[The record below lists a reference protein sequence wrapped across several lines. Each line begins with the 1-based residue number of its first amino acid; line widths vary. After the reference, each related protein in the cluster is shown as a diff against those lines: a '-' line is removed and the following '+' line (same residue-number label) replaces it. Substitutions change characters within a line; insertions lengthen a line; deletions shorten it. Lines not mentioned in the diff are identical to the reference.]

1 MSERIRFADLPSR
14 LGGAGSSQ
22 WVLTWQAGER
32 AATLNLPEGE
42 SVVGSSARSCLRLN
56 APGVAARHLRI
67 RRGADGIFVQPLG
80 RAGVRVAGAFIRN
93 LTPLGTGQELA
104 FGEVVATIERIE
116 PEDEEPA
123 VRIAPAAAPVAS
135 GECPSDEPQAWQLNR
150 LTEVAEE
157 GIRSPAAALDRLV
170 HLLRHL
176 AEAQAAALCSSP
188 AGRAREWAIL
198 AEARE
203 ADDPPLGEGG
213 GQGCARF
220 VADTG
225 GSQLAVL
232 VRFADQSPD
241 PWRSALCRHTL
252 ALAALIRR
260 PPERR
265 QKPGAETEAGGDP
278 WAELA
283 GDRIRKHLD
292 GRSGFC
298 RFCDTVLVLG
308 ETGTGKELVARGLH
322 KLWKRSGALVG
333 INCAAVPAD
342 LLDAELF
349 GIEGGTATGVSAR
362 RGRIDQAAGGTLFLD
377 EVADLP
383 ITLQTKLLRVLQE
396 REYYSVGGSVLRRA
410 DAHIVAASN
419 RTAEELRGG
428 HMRADLYFRLS
439 QGTIQLPPLRERLED
454 LPALCAQ
461 FLAQMEQRFSRG
473 VEGLSVSALEALRG
487 HSWQGNIRELHN
499 VLRILYASTPP
510 GRVIGGP
517 QVVRELREDLRV
529 PQGAGGKL
537 ASLVEDVERRS
548 ILVELERSGSVP
560 AAARALGL
568 SEGYLYRK
576 LKKLGIP
583 KDR

>member
-14 LGGAGSSQ
+14 LNGAGASQ

-32 AATLNLPEGE
+32 AASLSVPEGE
-42 SVVGSSARSCLRLN
+42 SVVGSSARSRLRLN

-80 RAGVRVAGAFIRN
+80 RAGVRVAGTFIRN

-104 FGEVVATIERIE
+104 FGDVVATIERIE

-123 VRIAPAAAPVAS
+123 VRIAPAAAPAARA
-135 GECPSDEPQAWQLNR
+135 ECPGDEPEAWQLNR
-150 LTEVAEE
+150 LSEIAEE
-157 GIRSPAAALDRLV
+157 GLRSPAAALDRLV
-170 HLLRHL
+170 HLLRNL
-176 AEAQAAALCSSP
+176 AGAQAAALCSAP
-188 AGRAREWAIL
+188 AGRARDWAVL
-198 AEARE
+198 AESRD
-203 ADDPPLGEGG
+203 ADDPSLGDGG
-213 GQGCARF
+213 APGCSRF
-220 VADTG
+220 VVDTG
-225 GSQLAVL
+225 GSHLALL
-232 VRFADQSPD
+232 VRFADGGPD
-241 PWRSALCRHTL
+241 PWRTALCRHAL

-260 PPERR
+260 TPERR
-265 QKPGAETEAGGDP
+265 KKPELEAEAGPDP

-283 GDRIRKHLD
+283 GGRIRKHLD
-292 GRSGFC
+292 GRGGLC

-333 INCAAVPAD
+333 INCAAIPAD

-349 GIEGGTATGVSAR
+349 GIEGGTATGVTAR

-454 LPALCAQ
+454 LPALCAR
-461 FLAQMEQRFSRG
+461 FLAQLEQRFARG

-487 HSWQGNIRELHN
+487 HSWEGNIRELHN
-499 VLRILYASTPP
+499 VLRVLYASTPP
-510 GRVIGGP
+510 GRVIGGA
-517 QVVRELREDLRV
+517 QAARELRKDLRV
-529 PQGAGGKL
+529 PGGAGGKL
-537 ASLVEDVERRS
+537 ASVVEDVERRS
-548 ILVELERSGSVP
+548 ILAELERSGSVP
-560 AAARALGL
+560 AAARVLGL

-576 LKKLGIP
+576 LKKLGIAR
-583 KDR
+583 DG